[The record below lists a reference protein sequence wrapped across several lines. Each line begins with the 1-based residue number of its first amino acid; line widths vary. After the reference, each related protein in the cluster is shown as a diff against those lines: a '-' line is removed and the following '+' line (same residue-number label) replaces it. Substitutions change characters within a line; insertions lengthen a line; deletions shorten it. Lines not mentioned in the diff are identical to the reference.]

1 MISKRWVIQR
11 RLPTTHPTIIQIS
24 LKLSSSFGW
33 VVDGVD
39 VVIVLKVVLLPV
51 VVAAAGNNDVIV
63 GDGVDIDAVGN
74 AAVSISANFI

>member
-63 GDGVDIDAVGN
+63 GDGVDIDVVGN